1 LTDIIALANAK
12 NFADAVAALLAPNAE
27 VIVHDIGSETIQYIA
42 NNFSKRDIGDPS
54 NLKEINFVA
63 DENVIGPYEKLNF
76 DGRRI
81 KSISIVMRDASQRA
95 SALVCINMDL
105 SKFDQAR
112 QFLTSLMNVQ
122 EDTTEKPANLFN
134 EDWHEQINVFISQ
147 WAAEQKSSIDQLSR
161 EQKKCLVIA
170 LNEKNAFAAKHSVNY
185 VARIIGLGRATIYN
199 YLKEV

>member
-81 KSISIVMRDASQRA
+81 KSISIVMRDASQMFKRIRPR
-95 SALVCINMDL
+95 SQQTCSTKIGMNKSTYSSVNGPL
-105 SKFDQAR
+105 SK
-112 QFLTSLMNVQ
+112 N
-122 EDTTEKPANLFN
+122 
-134 EDWHEQINVFISQ
+134 
-147 WAAEQKSSIDQLSR
+147 
-161 EQKKCLVIA
+161 
-170 LNEKNAFAAKHSVNY
+170 
-185 VARIIGLGRATIYN
+185 RA
-199 YLKEV
+199 